1 MYEILCLKHVF
12 STFQETVW
20 SHLKSMQGPLK
31 VYICLFTCA
40 STRAVHPKVVTD
52 LSVPTFIEAFRRF
65 TSRKSLPKIM
75 ISDNASTYQSAA
87 DLLYGRRITALPHP
101 LIE

>member
-20 SHLKSMQGPLK
+20 SHLKSMQGPLNA
-31 VYICLFTCA
+31 LFTCA

-52 LSVPTFIEAFRRF
+52 LSVPTFIEAFCRF